1 MIEIKNLRIEDTS
14 DGWSRV
20 AVDVNFEG
28 MDDLYNG
35 EGIWF
40 STPSKN
46 KHMLSESY
54 DAFLLVPLYIA
65 MSYKQDLYIRGK
77 VSKRLYKNVMTYVQ
91 TILCEYSE
99 RLSKVNVFVDGFSDT
114 TNQIKSGGGVIGTS
128 FSCGIDSLT
137 TIYDCYVN
145 EQDEDYKINALFLFD
160 CGTHGVYQDPKS
172 HEAYNQEYIYNKPA
186 ADELGLPVHQ
196 VKSNVHAFMGNIKD
210 FQLDKLHGRG
220 IFNGGSWGT
229 FAMFSCIF
237 ALQNGIN
244 KYYQPNTY
252 EYEEIKD
259 WGKYSRNYDITKF
272 SECYLVPLLQTESVE
287 LITYGCQYTRT
298 QKTEHISDWHI
309 MKKYLNF
316 GCKKNGILCGHCSK
330 CTRALCILD
339 VMGKI
344 EEFSTTFD
352 LKAYRK
358 KLFIKK
364 CHLKYNAITASTYT
378 AGALEIVEYYKTH
391 KNNTMPSAFTAS
403 IYMFF
408 YRARRKIAR
417 MLKM

>member
-91 TILCEYSE
+91 TILCEYSD
-99 RLSKVNVFVDGFSDT
+99 RLYKVNVFVDGFNDT
-114 TNQIKSGGGVIGTS
+114 TNQIKRGGVIGTS

-145 EQDEDYKINALFLFD
+145 EQDKDYKLNALFLFD
-160 CGTHGVYQDPKS
+160 FGGYGNYQDPKS
-172 HEAYNQEYIYNKPA
+172 HEAYNQEYAYNKPV
-186 ADELGLPVHQ
+186 ADELGLPVYQ
-196 VKSNVHAFMGNIKD
+196 VKSNVHAFLANVND
-210 FQLDKLHGRG
+210 FPLDKLWGRG
-220 IFNGGSWGT
+220 IFNSGSWGM
-229 FAMFSCIF
+229 FAISSCIF
-237 ALQNGIN
+237 ALQNSIS
-244 KYYQPNTY
+244 KYYYPSTY
-252 EYEEIKD
+252 EYEEIKACS
-259 WGKYSRNYDITKF
+259 KYVRGFDLSKF
-272 SECYLVPLLQTESVE
+272 CESYLVPLLQTENTE
-287 LITYGCQYTRT
+287 LITHGCQYTRT
-298 QKTEHISDWHI
+298 QKTEHISDWDI
-309 MKKYLNF
+309 MREYLNF
-316 GCKKNGILCGHCSK
+316 GCKKNGILCGQCSK

-339 VMGKI
+339 AMGKI

-358 KLFIKK
+358 NLFIKK
-364 CHLKYNAITASTYT
+364 CHIRYNAMTLSPAT
-378 AGALEIVEYYKTH
+378 AGAREIVEYYKTH
-391 KNNTMPSAFTAS
+391 KNNTMPSALTAW